1 VFADKRISGVNGDV
15 LTQATAVGAVA
26 LYSAVGTA
34 VVLVIVRVLVGLRV
48 DDEAE
53 RLGLDLAEHR
63 ERLGH

>member
-1 VFADKRISGVNGDV
+1 MKS
-15 LTQATAVGAVA
+15 LSLAVGAVA
-26 LYSAVGTA
+26 LYSAIGTA
-34 VVLVIVRVLVGLRV
+34 VVLGIVRVLVGLRV